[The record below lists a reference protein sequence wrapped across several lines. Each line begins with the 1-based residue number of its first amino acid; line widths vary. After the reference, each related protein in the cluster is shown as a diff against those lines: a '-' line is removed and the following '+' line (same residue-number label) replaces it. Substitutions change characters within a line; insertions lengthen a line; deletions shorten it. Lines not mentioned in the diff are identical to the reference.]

1 MHHIL
6 LSFVDIDKSVD
17 GFFVNICCR
26 TPCGVRGLKYD
37 RRSYPGRGPGRTPC
51 GVRGLKSRLHRSSPE
66 ASESHPL
73 RGAWIEMSAPRYRR
87 EGDYVAPPAGC
98 VD

>member
-26 TPCGVRGLKYD
+26 TPCGVRGLKFRLAD
-37 RRSYPGRGPGRTPC
+37 
-51 GVRGLKSRLHRSSPE
+51 LKDMNVQ
-66 ASESHPL
+66 SHPL
-73 RGAWIEMSAPRYRR
+73 RGAWIEIAKNVALGSY
-87 EGDYVAPPAGC
+87 DFVAPPAGC